1 MKSVLATLF
10 TALAFTSTAYAATS
24 TVIEKTLV
32 SAQVID
38 GQTKIFFNDK
48 NNLSDSD
55 LKRVRKYVDEFK
67 RENTNY
73 RLCVLEMNYQKTD
86 LDEITIENK
95 AKCKR

>member
-1 MKSVLATLF
+1 MKSVLAPLF

-73 RLCVLEMNYQKTD
+73 RICVLEMNYQKTD

>member
-10 TALAFTSTAYAATS
+10 TALAFTSTAYAATP
-24 TVIEKTLV
+24 TVIEKTNV

-38 GQTKIFFNDK
+38 GQTKIFFSDK

-73 RLCVLEMNYQKTD
+73 RICVLEMNYQKTD

>member
-10 TALAFTSTAYAATS
+10 TALAFTSTAFAATS
-24 TVIEKTLV
+24 TVIEKTLF

-73 RLCVLEMNYQKTD
+73 HICVLELNYQKTD

>member
-1 MKSVLATLF
+1 MKSALATLF

-73 RLCVLEMNYQKTD
+73 RICVLEMNYQKTD

>member
-73 RLCVLEMNYQKTD
+73 RICVLELNYQKTD

>member
-67 RENTNY
+67 RENTNS
-73 RLCVLEMNYQKTD
+73 RICVLELNYQKTD

>member
-67 RENTNY
+67 RENTSY
-73 RLCVLEMNYQKTD
+73 RVCFLELNYQKTE

>member
-10 TALAFTSTAYAATS
+10 TAIAFTSTAYAATS

-73 RLCVLEMNYQKTD
+73 RICVLELNYQKTD